1 MAHKIY
7 SVSEL
12 NKYINQII
20 KSDEILADLYIKG
33 EISNFYHHNSGHMYF
48 TIKDEKSAVKAV
60 MFKSRNKN
68 LKYDLKDGLE
78 VTAHGSIGV
87 YEPRGQYQ
95 FYVDDINPKGKGSLY
110 LAYEQLKEK
119 LEKEGLFAEEEKADI
134 PVIPHKIGVV
144 TSPTGAAIR
153 DILSVVKRRFE
164 NVSLL
169 IVPSLVQGDRAA
181 SQIVSAIKYLNKK
194 EDIDLIIV
202 SRGGGSIEQL
212 WPFNEEKVARAI
224 FESKIPVISGVGHET
239 DFSISDF
246 VADLRAP
253 TPSAA
258 AELAIYKIIDLE
270 NKLYNLSNRLEKA
283 AELKIKNRKDK
294 LKSIAEKQVFR
305 RPEKLFSDKIQK
317 LDNLSLKL
325 GWNIKKNFNEAQ
337 KKFNLLNSKLDSLS
351 PLKTIKRGYSV
362 LTDENNTTV
371 KSKDEINR
379 GDYIYNILKDGKIK
393 SEVIDKEKA
402 LEELEKIVEKLESGD
417 LSLSES
423 LDNFSDGVELIKYC
437 RNELK

>member
-68 LKYDLKDGLE
+68 LKYDLKDGLK

-258 AELAIYKIIDLE
+258 AELAISNKVDLE
-270 NKLYNLSNRLEKA
+270 NKLDNLSNRLEKA

-393 SEVIDKEKA
+393 SEVIDKEGEN
-402 LEELEKIVEKLESGD
+402 LE
-417 LSLSES
+417 
-423 LDNFSDGVELIKYC
+423 
-437 RNELK
+437 

>member
-7 SVSEL
+7 TVSEL
-12 NKYINQII
+12 NKYINQIF

-68 LKYDLKDGLE
+68 LKYELKDGLE

-119 LEKEGLFAEEEKADI
+119 LEKEGLFAEEEKSDI

-181 SQIVSAIKYLNKK
+181 SQIVSAINYLNNR

-224 FESKIPVISGVGHET
+224 FDSKIPVISGVGHET

-258 AELAIYKIIDLE
+258 AELAISNKVDLE
-270 NKLYNLSNRLEKA
+270 NKLENLSNRLEKA
-283 AELKIKNRKDK
+283 LEIKIKNRKEK
-294 LKSIAEKQVFR
+294 LNSIAEKQVFKK
-305 RPEKLFSDKIQK
+305 PEKLFSDKIQK

-325 GWNIKKNFNEAQ
+325 GWNIKKNLNEA
-337 KKFNLLNSKLDSLS
+337 KKEFNLLNSKLDSLS

-362 LTDENNTTV
+362 LTDVNNNIIRST
-371 KSKDEINR
+371 DEIDK
-379 GDYIYNILKDGKIK
+379 GDYIFNILKDGKIK
-393 SEVIDKEKA
+393 SEVINKEGEN
-402 LEELEKIVEKLESGD
+402 LE
-417 LSLSES
+417 
-423 LDNFSDGVELIKYC
+423 
-437 RNELK
+437 

>member
-7 SVSEL
+7 TVSEL
-12 NKYINQII
+12 NKYINQIF

-68 LKYDLKDGLE
+68 LKYELKDGLE

-95 FYVDDINPKGKGSLY
+95 FYVDDIIPKGKGSLY
-110 LAYEQLKEK
+110 LAYEQLKER
-119 LEKEGLFAEEEKADI
+119 LEKEGLFAEEEKSDI

-181 SQIVSAIKYLNKK
+181 SQIVSAINYLNNR
-194 EDIDLIIV
+194 EDIDLIII

-224 FESKIPVISGVGHET
+224 FDSKIPVISGVGHET

-258 AELAIYKIIDLE
+258 AELAISNKVDLE
-270 NKLYNLSNRLEKA
+270 NKLDNLSNRLEKA
-283 AELKIKNRKDK
+283 LEIKIKNRKEK
-294 LKSIAEKQVFR
+294 LNSIAEKQVFR
-305 RPEKLFSDKIQK
+305 KPEKLFSDKIQK

-337 KKFNLLNSKLDSLS
+337 KEFNLLNSKLDSLS

-362 LTDENNTTV
+362 LTDENNTTI
-371 KSKDEINR
+371 KSKDEIDK

-393 SEVIDKEKA
+393 SEVINKEGEN
-402 LEELEKIVEKLESGD
+402 LE
-417 LSLSES
+417 
-423 LDNFSDGVELIKYC
+423 
-437 RNELK
+437 

>member
-212 WPFNEEKVARAI
+212 WPFNEEKVARVI
-224 FESKIPVISGVGHET
+224 FNSEIPVISGVGHET

-258 AELAIYKIIDLE
+258 AEIATANREEII
-270 NKLYNLSNRLEKA
+270 NR
-283 AELKIKNRKDK
+283 
-294 LKSIAEKQVFR
+294 
-305 RPEKLFSDKIQK
+305 
-317 LDNLSLKL
+317 LDNLKERLKTSVKNELKSRKEKVNSLSERRIFVKPEELFIQYEQLLDQFESRLKHEIENTYNKYNNKYQILYEKL
-325 GWNIKKNFNEAQ
+325 NN
-337 KKFNLLNSKLDSLS
+337 LS
-351 PLKTIKRGYSV
+351 PLNTLSRGYAV
-362 LTDENNTTV
+362 LSDKNNKLIKTV
-371 KSKDEINR
+371 DDVEKEDLLYAK
-379 GDYIYNILKDGKIK
+379 LVDGKLDLRLE
-393 SEVIDKEKA
+393 SKEKA
-402 LEELEKIVEKLESGD
+402 GEYD
-417 LSLSES
+417 
-423 LDNFSDGVELIKYC
+423 D
-437 RNELK
+437 